1 MAFFMYFCTKITDM
15 RKIWLFILI
24 VIFLTSCRTVR
35 YIDRNIIDSTE
46 IEVPITNTKIEYRD
60 RFLHDSIY
68 IHDSIFTLIKGDT
81 VYIYKNKETN
91 HLINKADTFIKTDT
105 IEVPI
110 TVTKTVTKTETQI
123 KEVNKLYWW
132 QRLLICLGLTVLI
145 FGVISIIRKTKKT
158 ILI

>member
-24 VIFLTSCRTVR
+24 VIFLTSCRTIR

-68 IHDSIFTLIKGDT
+68 IYDSIFTLIKEDT
-81 VYIYKNKETN
+81 VYIYRNKETN
-91 HLINKADTFIKTDT
+91 HLINKIDT
-105 IEVPI
+105 IVKIDTIKVPVEI
-110 TVTKTVTKTETQI
+110 TKTVTKTETQI
-123 KEVNKLYWW
+123 KEINKLYWW
-132 QRLLICLGLTVLI
+132 QKIFIYLGLILFISSIVFLI
-145 FGVISIIRKTKKT
+145 IKIKKFF
-158 ILI
+158 

>member
-46 IEVPITNTKIEYRD
+46 IEVPITNTKIEHKD

-81 VYIYKNKETN
+81 VYIYRNKETN
-91 HLINKADTFIKTDT
+91 HLINKIDT
-105 IEVPI
+105 IVKIDTIKVPVEI
-110 TVTKTVTKTETQI
+110 TKTVTKTETQI
-123 KEVNKLYWW
+123 KEINKLYWW
-132 QRLLICLGLTVLI
+132 QKIFMYFGLIV
-145 FGVISIIRKTKKT
+145 FISGIVFPIIKIKKF
-158 ILI
+158 L

>member
-24 VIFLTSCRTVR
+24 VIFLASCRTVR

-60 RFLHDSIY
+60 RLLHDSIY

-81 VYIYKNKETN
+81 VYIYRNKETN
-91 HLINKADTFIKTDT
+91 HLINKIDT
-105 IEVPI
+105 IVKIDTIKVPVGI
-110 TVTKTVTKTETQI
+110 TKTVTKTETQI
-123 KEVNKLYWW
+123 KEINKLYWW
-132 QRLLICLGLTVLI
+132 QKIFMYFGLIVFISGII
-145 FGVISIIRKTKKT
+145 FQIIKIKKFF
-158 ILI
+158 

>member
-1 MAFFMYFCTKITDM
+1 MK
-15 RKIWLFILI
+15 KLWLFILI
-24 VIFLTSCRTVR
+24 TIVFISCKTPTHIDKTV
-35 YIDRNIIDSTE
+35 IDSTE
-46 IEVPITNTKIEYRD
+46 ITVPVTNTKIEYRD
-60 RFLHDSIY
+60 RLLYDSIY
-68 IHDSIFTLIKGDT
+68 VHDSIFTLIKGDT

-105 IEVPI
+105 IKVPI

-145 FGVISIIRKTKKT
+145 FGVISIIRRTKK
-158 ILI
+158 LF